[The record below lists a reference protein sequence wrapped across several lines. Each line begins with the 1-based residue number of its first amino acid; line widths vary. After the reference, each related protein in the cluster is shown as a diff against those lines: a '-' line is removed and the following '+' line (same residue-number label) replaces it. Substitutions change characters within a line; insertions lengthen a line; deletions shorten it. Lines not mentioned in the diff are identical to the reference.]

1 MKSLKLLTI
10 ILSIIL
16 ISGCAMMPTKPPA
29 DPSNP
34 MKRIAILPIKNDT
47 TDVDGPNFV
56 REKLIIAFE
65 DHDYNVKPVEETDRL
80 LRDRMGITLGGQLE
94 MAKIEKLREVLDV
107 EGLVF
112 GTLMDFGE
120 TTTGV
125 YNVRKVRGRF
135 KLVNALTNETFW
147 ANGIGVKSEESAG
160 KFLGTATALAA
171 GMKDKD
177 AEVPWITIESQH
189 SDKGVF
195 ESLAAG
201 LGKKLVSKITKTHL
215 LRETNEMIQRILI
228 DLPWGP
234 GSVTVAAAPVKFQI
248 PKVKMPP
255 PTSVGHMDYGKRDF
269 SAVIVSNMVDKK
281 GKDSFA
287 FKMPI
292 AKAGK
297 KIRLEVDYSKMSKGG
312 QMPPALSKMVTI
324 HRGDKKI
331 TYSLYPG
338 KKRYIV
344 HNVTD
349 ENYFEKPKVIKTKVG
364 SEAIDGHPTEKFK
377 IKITYKNAMTQQG
390 YIWNATDLDGMTIKS
405 EIEDETM
412 KYTSQFKNIVLKT
425 PSKNLFVI
433 PTGFTEASGF
443 MELML
448 DEK

>member
-29 DPSNP
+29 NP
-34 MKRIAILPIKNDT
+34 NNPIKRIAILPIKNDT
-47 TDVDGPNFV
+47 TDVGGPNFV
-56 REKLIIAFE
+56 RGKLLKAFE
-65 DHDYNVKPVEETDRL
+65 YRYYNVKPVEETDRL

-125 YNVRKVRGRF
+125 YNVRKVRGKF

-171 GMKDKD
+171 GIKDKD
-177 AEVPWITIESQH
+177 AEVPWVTIQSQH
-189 SDKGVF
+189 SDKSVF
-195 ESLAAG
+195 EGLAAG

-215 LRETNEMIQRILI
+215 LRETNEMIRRILEN
-228 DLPWGP
+228 LPWGP
-234 GSVTVAAAPVKFQI
+234 GSVTVASAPVKFQI

-255 PTSVGHMDYGKRDF
+255 PPSVGHLDYGKRDF

-297 KIRLEVDYSKMSKGG
+297 KIRLEVDYSNMSKGG

-364 SEAIDGHPTEKFK
+364 SETIDGHPTEKFK
-377 IKITYKNAMTQQG
+377 IKITYKNAKTQQG
-390 YIWNATDLDGMTIKS
+390 YIWNATDLDGLTIKS

-433 PTGFTEASGF
+433 PTGFTEANGF
-443 MELML
+443 MELMV

>member
-1 MKSLKLLTI
+1 MKSLKLLAI

-16 ISGCAMMPTKPPA
+16 ISGCAMMPMKPPA
-29 DPSNP
+29 DPGNP
-34 MKRIAILPIKNDT
+34 MKRIAVLPIKNDT
-47 TDVDGPNFV
+47 NDVDGPNFV
-56 REKLIIAFE
+56 REKLVKAFE
-65 DHDYNVKPVEETDRL
+65 DRSYNVKPVEETDRI

-125 YNVRKVRGRF
+125 YNVRKVRARF
-135 KLVNALTNETFW
+135 KLTNALTNETFW
-147 ANGIGVKSEESAG
+147 ANGIGVKSQESAG
-160 KFLGTATALAA
+160 KFLGSATALAA

-177 AEVPWITIESQH
+177 AEVPWVTIESRH

-201 LGKKLVSKITKTHL
+201 LGKKLVSKVTKTHL
-215 LRETNEMIQRILI
+215 LRETNEMIRRILVN
-228 DLPWGP
+228 LPWGP
-234 GSVTVAAAPVKFQI
+234 GSVTVASAPVKFQI
-248 PKVKMPP
+248 PKFKMPP
-255 PTSVGHMDYGKRDF
+255 PPSVGHMDYGKRDF

-281 GKDSFA
+281 GKDSFG

-331 TYSLYPG
+331 TYSLYPN
-338 KKRYIV
+338 KKKYLG
-344 HNVTD
+344 HDVTD
-349 ENYFEKPKVIKTKVG
+349 ENYYEKPKVIKTKVG
-364 SEAIDGHPTEKFK
+364 SETIDGHPTEKFK
-377 IKITYKNAMTQQG
+377 IKIIYKNAKTQKG

-405 EIEDETM
+405 EIIDENYKFT
-412 KYTSQFKNIVLKT
+412 TILKNIVLKT
-425 PSKNLFVI
+425 PPKYLFEI
-433 PTGFTEASGF
+433 PAGFTEASGF
-443 MELML
+443 MELMVE
-448 DEK
+448 EK